1 MRAFYG
7 TRFSPNMTKTPEGF
21 LICHNVPIARTG
33 WQEYLPREIGLPGDS
48 LIKVYRSEEEV
59 FSSATIASFEG
70 KPVTDDHPTQ
80 DVRPDN
86 IAAFGK
92 GHAQNVHRGS
102 GDLSDMLLSDLIITD
117 PVLISEI
124 EAGKREVSCGYDCNY
139 DPRDDGQ
146 GYDQVS
152 ICGNHVAIVEKGRAG
167 PQVAI
172 RDSKPKTQ
180 GGKKMPKTDQKTLI
194 GRILKAFSND
204 AEPEELAAAHE
215 MLGEKKEPAKD
226 EDLHSEQNEE
236 NFNAQILAAIKAL
249 QADVAELKAGKAAP
263 ESQDALS
270 ALEEEMTNAKPDE
283 TTTDETNEESV
294 TIPVEEME
302 NEDGTKVADSKTTMD
317 KAAILATIRAVKP
330 IIANLPPAERQK
342 ASDALTKELRAA
354 MQKPAPGKT
363 KDAYAEILKRK
374 KAVDAKNSD
383 PAEYGRN
390 CAKRNPHMKEAK

>member
-33 WQEYLPREIGLPGDS
+33 WQEYLPREIGLTGES
-48 LIKVYRSEEEV
+48 LVKVYRSEEEV
-59 FSSATIASFEG
+59 FSQATIASFEG
-70 KPVTDDHPTQ
+70 KPVTDDHPAQ

-86 IAAFGK
+86 IAAYGK
-92 GHAQNVHRGS
+92 GHAQNVHKGN
-102 GDLSDMLLSDLIITD
+102 DDKSDMLLADLVITD
-117 PVLISEI
+117 PILISEV
-124 EAGKREVSCGYDCNY
+124 EAGKREVSCGYDCDY
-139 DPRDDGQ
+139 LPRSDGK
-146 GYDQVS
+146 GYDQVT
-152 ICGNHVAIVEKGRAG
+152 ICGNHVAVVERGRAG

-180 GGKKMPKTDQKTLI
+180 GGKKMPKIDKNTLI

-226 EDLHSEQNEE
+226 EELHNEQNEE

-249 QADVAELKAGKAAP
+249 QADVAELKAGKAQEPAA
-263 ESQDALS
+263 DALTE
-270 ALEEEMTNAKPDE
+270 LEKEMTNGKPDE
-283 TTTDETNEESV
+283 TTTDEPAEESV
-294 TIPVEEME
+294 TIPAEEME
-302 NEDGTKVADSKTTMD
+302 NQDGSKVMDTKTTD

-330 IIANLPPAERQK
+330 IIAGLPAAERKK

-354 MQKPAPGKT
+354 MQKPAPT
-363 KDAYAEILKRK
+363 HDAYTEILKRK
-374 KAVDAKNSD
+374 KVVDSQASEQGDFGK
-383 PAEYGRN
+383 N
-390 CAKRNPHMKEAK
+390 CAKRNPHMKGAK